1 MASMIKSGIFVRHL
15 TGLARNLVFNSHR
28 NTDVNLI
35 KFGRLSCSAFTQ
47 AFASAVQRPDL
58 NLDESIRKLDQDVRR
73 IGRISRR
80 DVEEVFDEIRRIKT
94 ASSSQ
99 SLMLI
104 RCCGN
109 VVPEEL
115 PAVRTALV
123 QEIWKTLNNL
133 NVSMDI
139 THYNAL
145 LRVYLENEHPFS
157 PTEFLADLEAKGI
170 DPNRVTYQRLIS
182 RYCQE
187 GDMDGATKI
196 LEFMREK
203 QLPINENV
211 FSSLIMGHSEAGDI
225 EAAIGILPVMR
236 EAGIKPTA
244 DTYTS
249 LLCAYAKHGKTDE
262 ILSTLDECESNEIY
276 LADKD
281 LFEVIYHLA
290 KNGHTDFADNIIP
303 RLQKSSG
310 YNQHAA
316 SLILRLVNIRQEDTA
331 LKILKTMPRGTKP
344 SGELYEIGSF
354 FIRQLVKSGRPT
366 EKILSIC
373 GELQQTGLHHRA
385 ISIAVEMGARSGNL
399 DVAVPL
405 FKELKQNE
413 LPLRQHY
420 FWPLICAGGKV
431 GTNAILDVLRVMQS
445 EFNMTPNGETI
456 RDYVLPNMQERD
468 YEKIILTLRTSGISS
483 STAILGCVHHAI
495 THHRLKAAANLML
508 SHPIYYQPGVLR
520 RPLVEALIKTDDFQS
535 YQRIVRSVYENM
547 PRLQKIQNTTV
558 EDEQVNDKQMQSE
571 VVGQFVLDAAV
582 HFGEKRAVAV
592 EKILSALVEQG
603 LSMSKSYSE
612 SVQKRLGS
620 LLTPEISTLLEKLTA
635 GELEPVPY
643 ESRSRS
649 TKFDFSDMPVY
660 NLERMIQQK
669 EAQGENVNGLQ
680 RALLQALYKANDVQ
694 KYEELFENLSKT
706 DFILTS
712 RLYAQRIDL
721 HCNNNGLDKALA
733 ILAEIKSKE
742 PDFVLDDFKTIKLVQ
757 AFVALDRVDESI
769 EFLNSSKLVE
779 KSMEERPLQY
789 NHMCWNVLNILA
801 EKGRDADVTKVFNAL
816 EENNFIEVSNVLL
829 GPLIRVHLV
838 NNDLTKALEA
848 FEMISTKY
856 KCTPLKNELSC
867 KLIQMEDAVKLQLV
881 TDLGTNV
888 HGEVNCLY
896 DLVLSFVECGR
907 IRQARKILETPGLAN
922 RSNRISDACKRFQR
936 EGKTA
941 VLEDLV
947 QTTKGLNNVDHHE
960 IFYQLL
966 LSYCK
971 EDSTEKALNLWLQI
985 QEEEDFAASDQFLT
999 TLANFLRQKGV
1010 KVPFVEPSFETP
1022 AVKKSNRKPN
1032 LPPKADPIKTKPK
1045 DVGHLTD
1052 AQLRVRKE
1060 TAEIEVMVQQDKL
1073 DDATQHVMKMLE
1085 ANTYPLNRTLRFY
1098 LNKMAQAGRYE
1109 VLEKLLPLLPL
1120 DVRRNT
1126 SFNNRLGNAYVAAGK
1141 SELFLDQI
1149 IQNFNNGTTVEELK
1163 ELETSFPRGTM
1174 CGLLQNHP
1182 ELHSKFEKFA
1192 QNVAE
1197 RGFYAPLNIL
1207 WMNSIETGNLE
1218 QADRLMK
1225 TYLADQPKLMFNNTL
1240 KTARDRKDETIVLN
1254 MLKSLANSK
1263 ISETALGAVHS
1274 CLIDVYCLQQKYDEA
1289 LNAVNNTIK
1298 DVCLENVNRSSLL
1311 KVKEGL
1317 EAAGKKFPH
1326 QIPDKKKKNAA
1337 DSSSSSSS
1345 DDEPVKK

>member
-47 AFASAVQRPDL
+47 GFASAIQRPDL
-58 NLDESIRKLDQDVRR
+58 NVDESIKKLDQDVRR
-73 IGRISRR
+73 IGRISRH

-99 SLMLI
+99 SLLLI

-115 PAVRTALV
+115 PEVRTALV

-211 FSSLIMGHSEAGDI
+211 FSSLIMGHSVAGDI

-236 EAGIKPTA
+236 EAGMKPSS
-244 DTYTS
+244 DTYTN
-249 LLCAYAKHGKTDE
+249 LLCAYAKHGKLDE
-262 ILSTLDECESNEIY
+262 ILTTLDECESNEIY
-276 LADKD
+276 LEDKD
-281 LFEVIYHLA
+281 LFEVIYCLA
-290 KNGHTDFADNIIP
+290 KNGHTDFVDKIIP
-303 RLQKSSG
+303 RLQKSRS

-385 ISIAVEMGARSGNL
+385 IPIAVEMGARSGNL
-399 DVAVPL
+399 DIAVPL
-405 FKELKQNE
+405 FRELQQND

-420 FWPLICAGGKV
+420 FWPLLCAGGKV
-431 GTNAILDVLRVMQS
+431 GEDAVLDVLRLMQS
-445 EFNMTPNGETI
+445 EFNITPNGETI
-456 RDYVLPNMQERD
+456 RDYVLPNLQERD
-468 YEKIILTLRTSGISS
+468 YEKIIFTLRTTGISS
-483 STAILGCVHHAI
+483 STAVLACVHHAI
-495 THHRLKAAANLML
+495 THHRLKTAVNLML
-508 SHPIYYQPGVLR
+508 SYPIYYQPGVLR
-520 RPLVEALIKTDDFQS
+520 RPLVEALIKTNDFQS
-535 YQRIVRSVYENM
+535 YQSIVRSVYENI
-547 PRLQKIQNTTV
+547 PRLQKIQYTGAV
-558 EDEQVNDKQMQSE
+558 EDEPVNDKQMQSE
-571 VVGQFVLDAAV
+571 VVGQFVLDAAIS
-582 HFGEKRAVAV
+582 FGEKRAVAV

-603 LSMSKSYSE
+603 LSMSKRHSE
-612 SVQKRLGS
+612 SIQKRLGS
-620 LLTPEISTLLEKLTA
+620 LLTPEITTLLEKLTA
-635 GELEPVPY
+635 GELEPIPY

-649 TKFDFSDMPVY
+649 TKFDFSDMPLFS
-660 NLERMIQQK
+660 LEKMIQQK

-680 RALLQALYKANDVQ
+680 RALLQALFKANDVQ
-694 KYEELFENLSKT
+694 KYEELFEKLSKT

-712 RLYAQRIDL
+712 GLYAQRLDL

-733 ILAEIKSKE
+733 ILTEIKSKE
-742 PDFVLDDFKTIKLVQ
+742 PDFVLDDLKTMKLVQ
-757 AFVALDRVDESI
+757 AFVALDRVDDSI
-769 EFLNSSKLVE
+769 EFLNSNKRAE
-779 KSMEERPLQY
+779 KSKDERHLQY
-789 NHMCWNVLNILA
+789 NHVCWNVLNMLA
-801 EKGRDADVTKVFNAL
+801 EKGRDVDVTKVFNAL
-816 EENNFIEVSNVLL
+816 EENNFIEVNNVLL

-838 NNDLTKALEA
+838 NNDLTKALES
-848 FEMISTKY
+848 FEIISTKY
-856 KCTPLKNELSC
+856 KCTPLKGELSM
-867 KLIQMEDAVKLQLV
+867 KLIQMEDAAKLQLV

-907 IRQARKILETPGLAN
+907 IQQARKILETPGLAN
-922 RSNRISDACKRFQR
+922 RSNRISDACKRYQR

-947 QTTKGLNNVDHHE
+947 QTTKGLNNIDHHE

-971 EDSTEKALNLWLQI
+971 EGSTEKALDLWMQI
-985 QEEEDFAASDQFLT
+985 QEEENFSASDQFLT
-999 TLANFLRQKGV
+999 TLANFLREKGV
-1010 KVPFVEPSFETP
+1010 KVPFVEPNTQTP
-1022 AVKKSNRKPN
+1022 AVKKSNPKTNLTPN
-1032 LPPKADPIKTKPK
+1032 VDSSKTKPK
-1045 DVGHLTD
+1045 DAVQLND

-1060 TAEIEVMVQQDKL
+1060 TAKLEAMVQKDKL

-1085 ANTYPLNRTLRFY
+1085 ANTYPLSRTFRFY
-1098 LNKMAQAGRYE
+1098 LSKIAQAGSYD
-1109 VLEKLLPLLPL
+1109 VLEKLSPLLPV
-1120 DVRRNT
+1120 DVQRET
-1126 SFNNRLGNAYVAAGK
+1126 SFNNQLSTAYVAAGK
-1141 SELFLDQI
+1141 SELFVDQI
-1149 IQNFNNGTTVEELK
+1149 IQNFNNGTTVEELQEVEK
-1163 ELETSFPRGTM
+1163 SFPRGTM
-1174 CGLLQNHP
+1174 CGILQNHP

-1192 QNVAE
+1192 QNAAE
-1197 RGFYAPLNIL
+1197 RGFYAPINIL
-1207 WMNSIETGNLE
+1207 WMNSIENGNLE

-1225 TYLADQPKLMFNNTL
+1225 NYLADQPKIMFGNTL
-1240 KTARDRKDETIVLN
+1240 KTARQRKDETIVLN
-1254 MLKSLANSK
+1254 LLKSLADSK
-1263 ISETALGAVHS
+1263 VSETALGAVHS
-1274 CLIDVYCLQQKYDEA
+1274 CLIDVYCLQQNYDEA

-1298 DVCLENVNRSSLL
+1298 DVCLENVKRSSLL

-1317 EAAGKKFPH
+1317 EAAGKTFPH
-1326 QIPDKKKKNAA
+1326 KIPDKKKKNAA

-1345 DDEPVKK
+1345 DDEVKK